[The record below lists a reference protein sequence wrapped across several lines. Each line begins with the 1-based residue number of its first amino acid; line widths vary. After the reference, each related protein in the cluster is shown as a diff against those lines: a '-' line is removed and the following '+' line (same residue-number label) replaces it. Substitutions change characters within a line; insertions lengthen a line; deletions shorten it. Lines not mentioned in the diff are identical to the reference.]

1 MVNPTT
7 ISMTQPTEKG
17 VAPQPLLD
25 VDAEQQLIRL
35 FVYEVQRVFSD
46 RLVNSADQ
54 QLFQN

>member
-1 MVNPTT
+1 
-7 ISMTQPTEKG
+7 MTQPTEKG